1 MVSITGLNIVSTT
14 NLPKVQEPDAVKA
27 ALQRV
32 KTAIASDAA
41 ASPAFGAGTNA
52 PTTGFTATPR
62 LSASVIDALLKSQ
75 AQQSAGG
82 TSGANSTATT
92 LSGASEEKEP
102 SPASSDPSAN
112 PPTLQ
117 QIAGQFDLHNL
128 TNTQFESLAKQLSA
142 AGAISGSALIDIATR
157 LGGLGVSPALEG
169 KPTGPSKIVS
179 IWDGV
184 KDDTPPSDVL
194 SKVKGWLTEDSQAGF
209 PQAQT
214 DQQILGALNQLS
226 SIRSGQAG

>member
-1 MVSITGLNIVSTT
+1 MVSIAGLNIISTA
-14 NLPKVQEPDAVKA
+14 NFPKVRESDAIRAVS
-27 ALQRV
+27 QRV
-32 KTAIASDAA
+32 ETAIASDAA
-41 ASPAFGAGTNA
+41 DSSASAAGAGTNA
-52 PTTGFTATPR
+52 PTGFKATPR
-62 LSASVIDALLKSQ
+62 LSADVVSALIDSQ
-75 AQQSAGG
+75 SE
-82 TSGANSTATT
+82 NSTESASSTN
-92 LSGASEEKEP
+92 LAGAPPAQVPAEPKAAP
-102 SPASSDPSAN
+102 SPDPSA

-117 QIAGQFDLHNL
+117 RIAGQFDLHNL

-184 KDDTPPSDVL
+184 KDDTPPYDVL
-194 SKVKGWLTEDSQAGF
+194 SKVNGWLTEDSQAGF

-214 DQQILGALNQLS
+214 DQQILSVLNQLS
-226 SIRSGQAG
+226 SISNRQTG